1 MDEEED
7 EAAAATTVAAAAVA
21 AEELPP
27 PLSQLSGD
35 SGNVSQSH
43 SSTSG
48 LGDEEAAAE
57 GELLLAATADYAFYL
72 LQPLDGTSSAGQIRT
87 LDKSLED
94 LLTRV
99 DEFVGMLDMI
109 RNDSSQIVN
118 ESVPHIHA
126 KAMEMRQLYRKIDK
140 LEAFVKMVGNNVAG
154 IEEHITKAEADLG
167 TFPNTF
173 KKLLHTINVPS
184 FLNKS
189 SLRPKQ
195 SLYEPP
201 DLFKTEDYFP
211 SMPETQYM

>member
-1 MDEEED
+1 MFPPVRRGRNGLPLRWLSSCREIPALTFPKCGSRRRRESFSQASRLGVACKTED
-7 EAAAATTVAAAAVA
+7 PARISPAQKAATV
-21 AEELPP
+21 
-27 PLSQLSGD
+27 
-35 SGNVSQSH
+35 
-43 SSTSG
+43 
-48 LGDEEAAAE
+48 
-57 GELLLAATADYAFYL
+57 
-72 LQPLDGTSSAGQIRT
+72 RT
-87 LDKSLED
+87 LDKNLED

-140 LEAFVKMVGNNVAG
+140 LEAFVKMVGNSVTG
-154 IEEHITKAEADLG
+154 MEERITKAESDLG

-189 SLRPKQ
+189 SSSRPNQ
-195 SLYEPP
+195 TLYEPP

-211 SMPETQYM
+211 SLRETQYM